1 MTRIFIAIAL
11 LFIAMPAMAAETRT
25 AIFAG
30 GCFWCMESEY
40 ETEKGVTDVEAGY
53 TGGDTVDPTYEEV
66 SKGDT
71 GHREAIRVTY
81 DPAVTDYKTLLS
93 IFWSNV
99 DFEDDDGQFCDK
111 GFQYTSA
118 IFYGTADEQALAEEG
133 KKHIEEKRDI
143 EVKTMILPA
152 KPFYRAEEN
161 HQDFYKKQAAR
172 YEAYKAGC
180 GRESRL
186 NEMRGE

>member
-1 MTRIFIAIAL
+1 MPHILIAL
-11 LFIAMPAMAAETRT
+11 FALFIAAPAMAAETKT

-30 GCFWCMESEY
+30 GCFWCMESEF
-40 ETEKGVTDVEAGY
+40 ETEKGVLDVEAGY
-53 TGGDTVDPTYEEV
+53 TGGDTANPSYAEV

-81 DPAVTDYKTLLS
+81 DPAVTGYKALLS

-118 IFYGTADEQALAEEG
+118 IFYGTPEEQALAEEG
-133 KKHIEEKRDI
+133 KNHIEEKRDI

-152 KPFYRAEEN
+152 KPFYRAEES

-172 YEAYKAGC
+172 YEEYKAAC
-180 GRESRL
+180 GRDSRL